1 MNSTT
6 AIDFRTLPQ
15 NIPSLCIPRV
25 FSNIDES
32 RIRRIFNELDM
43 GEIERIDIVGKTT
56 EKGEKFNRV
65 FVHFKKWFVNKNADI
80 ARERLINGKEIKIIY
95 DDPWFWKVSAYRE
108 RDVVTT
114 TISKEKP
121 IKKKAT
127 FQFDDEDEK
136 ESKPRDQRDLRDQR
150 SQRDQRDQRSHYEP
164 PRDQPRDLRDQPRD
178 LRDQPRDLRDQPRD
192 QPRDLRPRDLKD
204 PRQRDQRDQR
214 DPRQRET
221 KMVPRQVQERRESE
235 RREPKRSLEKPKPK
249 EEIIEIKEEAIPKK
263 QRNTNT
269 KKKVIKLEAEEET
282 SISLEET
289 IKNLNNFTLKDE
301 EEGEIKA

>member
-15 NIPSLCIPRV
+15 NIPSLCIPRA

-43 GEIERIDIVGKTT
+43 GEIQRIDIVGKTT
-56 EKGEKFNRV
+56 EKGEKFNRI

-80 ARERLINGKEIKIIY
+80 ARERLINGKEIKIVY

-108 RDVVTT
+108 REVPTT
-114 TISKEKP
+114 SKEKLMP

-127 FQFDDEDEK
+127 FQFDDEDE
-136 ESKPRDQRDLRDQR
+136 EDSKPKERDL
-150 SQRDQRDQRSHYEP
+150 RDQRSHYEP
-164 PRDQPRDLRDQPRD
+164 PRDQ
-178 LRDQPRDLRDQPRD
+178 
-192 QPRDLRPRDLKD
+192 RPKEREQRSHYE
-204 PRQRDQRDQR
+204 PPRDQRDTRSHYEPPR
-214 DPRQRET
+214 DSRDSRDQRETKNT
-221 KMVPRQVQERRESE
+221 KMVPRQVQVQE

-249 EEIIEIKEEAIPKK
+249 EEIIEIKEEAVIMPPPKK

-301 EEGEIKA
+301 EEGEIKEELLDSNS